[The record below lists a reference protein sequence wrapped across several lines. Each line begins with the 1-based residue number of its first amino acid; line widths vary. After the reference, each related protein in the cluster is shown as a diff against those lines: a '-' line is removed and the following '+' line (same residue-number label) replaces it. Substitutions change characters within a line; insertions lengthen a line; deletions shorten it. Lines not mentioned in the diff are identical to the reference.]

1 MFLRDAKNQNQILKE
16 LETEIKTNVT
26 EFKNVKLDFLTIVL
40 YGNFEK
46 DLNLIIEN
54 KISASNNFNKNFITY
69 LRKNDNKLHRGTTK
83 EKFKTLIKEVFGKEI
98 FEIVT
103 NEEWVIYCDFM
114 EFRHAIAHSL
124 PTYNSKKQKLIPNIK
139 DTDEIIEIL
148 EKVLINLK
156 KIKKIK
162 INTD

>member
-1 MFLRDAKNQNQILKE
+1 
-16 LETEIKTNVT
+16 
-26 EFKNVKLDFLTIVL
+26 
-40 YGNFEK
+40 
-46 DLNLIIEN
+46 
-54 KISASNNFNKNFITY
+54 
-69 LRKNDNKLHRGTTK
+69 
-83 EKFKTLIKEVFGKEI
+83 
-98 FEIVT
+98 
-103 NEEWVIYCDFM
+103 M

-124 PTYNSKKQKLIPNIK
+124 PTYNSKKQKLISNIK

>member
-69 LRKNDNKLHRGTTK
+69 LRKMIISCIEAQQKRSLKL
-83 EKFKTLIKEVFGKEI
+83 
-98 FEIVT
+98 
-103 NEEWVIYCDFM
+103 
-114 EFRHAIAHSL
+114 
-124 PTYNSKKQKLIPNIK
+124 
-139 DTDEIIEIL
+139 
-148 EKVLINLK
+148 
-156 KIKKIK
+156 
-162 INTD
+162 